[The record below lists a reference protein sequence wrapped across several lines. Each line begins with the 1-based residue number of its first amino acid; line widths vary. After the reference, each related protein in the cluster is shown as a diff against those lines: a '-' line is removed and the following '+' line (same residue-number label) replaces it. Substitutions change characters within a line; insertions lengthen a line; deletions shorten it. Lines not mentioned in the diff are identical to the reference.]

1 VGPAV
6 VAWVYSIVSVFLI
19 SLVSLIGVLTL
30 SLNRDRLAK
39 LTLFLVSF
47 AVGGLFGDA
56 FIHLLPES
64 FQELGTNL
72 SVSLYVISGILIF
85 FVLEKFLR
93 WRHCHIP
100 TSEEH
105 MHPLATINLVGDAVH
120 NLIDGMLVGASYMVS
135 LPIGIATTL
144 AVIMHEIPQEVGDFG
159 VLIHA
164 GLSVK
169 KALALN
175 FLSALTAMLGVILA
189 IVMGSEIEGF
199 SLSLLPIAAGGF
211 LYIAG
216 SDLIPELHH
225 EVKVLRSLLQ
235 FVMILLG
242 VGVMALLTILE

>member
-1 VGPAV
+1 
-6 VAWVYSIVSVFLI
+6 
-19 SLVSLIGVLTL
+19 
-30 SLNRDRLAK
+30 
-39 LTLFLVSF
+39 
-47 AVGGLFGDA
+47 VGGLFGDA

-189 IVMGSEIEGF
+189 IVLGSEIEGF

-242 VGVMALLTILE
+242 VGVMALLIFLE

>member
-1 VGPAV
+1 M
-6 VAWVYSIVSVFLI
+6 VAWIYSIVSVFLI
-19 SLVSLIGVLTL
+19 SLVSLIGVLAL

-159 VLIHA
+159 VLIHG

-169 KALALN
+169 KALTFNL
-175 FLSALTAMLGVILA
+175 LSALTAMLGAILA

-199 SLSLLPIAAGGF
+199 SLSLLPITAGGF

-225 EVKVLRSLLQ
+225 EVKASKSLLQ
-235 FVMILLG
+235 FIMILLG
-242 VGVMALLTILE
+242 VGVMALLIILE

>member
-1 VGPAV
+1 V
-6 VAWVYSIVSVFLI
+6 VAWIYSIVSVFLI
-19 SLVSLIGVLTL
+19 SLVSLIGVLVL

-189 IVMGSEIEGF
+189 IVLGSEIEGF

-242 VGVMALLTILE
+242 VGVMALPIFLE

>member
-1 VGPAV
+1 M
-6 VAWVYSIVSVFLI
+6 
-19 SLVSLIGVLTL
+19 
-30 SLNRDRLAK
+30 
-39 LTLFLVSF
+39 
-47 AVGGLFGDA
+47 GGLFGDA

-159 VLIHA
+159 VLIHG

-169 KALALN
+169 KALTFNL
-175 FLSALTAMLGVILA
+175 LSALTAMLGAILA

-199 SLSLLPIAAGGF
+199 SLSLLPITAGGF

-225 EVKVLRSLLQ
+225 EVKASKSLLQ
-235 FVMILLG
+235 FIMILLG
-242 VGVMALLTILE
+242 VGVMALLIILE

>member
-1 VGPAV
+1 M
-6 VAWVYSIVSVFLI
+6 VAWIYSIVSVFLI
-19 SLVSLIGVLTL
+19 SLVSLIGVLVL

-189 IVMGSEIEGF
+189 IVLGSEIEGF

-242 VGVMALLTILE
+242 VGVMALPIFLE

>member
-1 VGPAV
+1 M
-6 VAWVYSIVSVFLI
+6 VAWIYSTVSVFLI
-19 SLVSLIGVLTL
+19 SLVSLIGVLAL
-30 SLNRDRLAK
+30 SPNRDRLAK

-189 IVMGSEIEGF
+189 IVLGSEIEGF

-242 VGVMALLTILE
+242 VGVMALLIFLE

>member
-1 VGPAV
+1 V
-6 VAWVYSIVSVFLI
+6 VAWVYSIVSVFLV

-30 SLNRDRLAK
+30 SLNRDRLEK
-39 LTLFLVSF
+39 LTLFLVSL

-64 FQELGTNL
+64 FQEPGTNL

-175 FLSALTAMLGVILA
+175 FLSALTAMLGAILA

-199 SLSLLPIAAGGF
+199 SLSLLPITAGGF

-225 EVKVLRSLLQ
+225 EVKASKSLLQ
-235 FVMILLG
+235 FIMILLG

>member
-1 VGPAV
+1 MLV
-6 VAWVYSIVSVFLI
+6 WIYSIVSVFLI
-19 SLVSLIGVLTL
+19 SLVSLIGVFAL
-30 SLNRDRLAK
+30 SLNRVRLAK
-39 LTLFLVSF
+39 LTLFLVSL

-64 FQELGTNL
+64 FQELGSNL

-135 LPIGIATTL
+135 PSIGIATTL

-225 EVKVLRSLLQ
+225 EVKASKSLLQ

-242 VGVMALLTILE
+242 VGVMAMLIILE

>member
-1 VGPAV
+1 VI
-6 VAWVYSIVSVFLI
+6 AWIYSIVSVFLI
-19 SLVSLIGVLTL
+19 SLVSLIGILTL
-30 SLNRDRLAK
+30 TLNKDRLAR
-39 LTLFLVSF
+39 LTSFLVSF

-64 FQELGTNL
+64 FRELGTNL
-72 SVSLYVISGILIF
+72 PVSLYVISGILIF

-105 MHPLATINLVGDAVH
+105 MHPLATLNLAGDAVH

-159 VLIHA
+159 VLIHG

-169 KALALN
+169 KALTFNL
-175 FLSALTAMLGVILA
+175 LSALTAMLGAILA

-199 SLSLLPIAAGGF
+199 SLSLLPITAGGF

-225 EVKVLRSLLQ
+225 EVKASKSLLQ
-235 FVMILLG
+235 FIMILLG
-242 VGVMALLTILE
+242 VGVMALLIILE